1 MQKQLKKAFST
12 IINLPKISSCKSLN
26 NNLNS
31 INDSNFESKKETF
44 LTITTD
50 DIGFALG
57 QNFVIDKKI
66 ENIKEFNSKPWE
78 TATNNNIYSPLW
90 ESNKNLLKQVKNKIK
105 LEPNKFNS
113 FAIKSHKRYFGPET
127 QNIFKSYSTSKNL
140 KFKDE
145 LKKKYSSLN
154 PNVRGIISNIRKIC
168 YNNFVLDL
176 LKDERIKINEKEIGY
191 QKALKYENKVLNNDI
206 KNFENYKS
214 QEKEKLKKRE
224 TELIRAINDN
234 SGLFEIMKQKLQEHR
249 IIIGDIKKVLKNIIK
264 FKGYGLFLYKILGF
278 DYKDLERCNLGENKI
293 KSNTLSEPEINQI
306 IKKIFSQI
314 KILFDTSYE
323 ELVEDLN
330 HDPLKIYTI
339 IKSKEKII
347 LKLMTEKDNI
357 TYDINSNIQEYK
369 KELQNYQNK
378 YDIYM
383 SEYLVYLEEF
393 EKESKKL
400 DLIEPN
406 QKILDFHNYLIDL
419 FYELKNFLYK
429 DEKQKTFNKDDFL
442 IYSNLVIPTIKELK
456 SKELY
461 INKLMEEMEYYELH
475 DNKLFSKI
483 INIRKK
489 ENKMKKINEEKR
501 LLALKDN
508 ERNAKI
514 LNKYNQIIITGKY
527 KYKMPF
533 PIKKINSLSN
543 LYRIKK

>member
-127 QNIFKSYSTSKNL
+127 QNIFNSYSTSKNL

>member
-339 IKSKEKII
+339 IKGKEKII

-533 PIKKINSLSN
+533 PIKKINSLSGEE
-543 LYRIKK
+543 

>member
-1 MQKQLKKAFST
+1 M
-12 IINLPKISSCKSLN
+12 
-26 NNLNS
+26 
-31 INDSNFESKKETF
+31 
-44 LTITTD
+44 
-50 DIGFALG
+50 
-57 QNFVIDKKI
+57 
-66 ENIKEFNSKPWE
+66 
-78 TATNNNIYSPLW
+78 
-90 ESNKNLLKQVKNKIK
+90 
-105 LEPNKFNS
+105 
-113 FAIKSHKRYFGPET
+113 
-127 QNIFKSYSTSKNL
+127 
-140 KFKDE
+140 
-145 LKKKYSSLN
+145 
-154 PNVRGIISNIRKIC
+154 
-168 YNNFVLDL
+168 
-176 LKDERIKINEKEIGY
+176 
-191 QKALKYENKVLNNDI
+191 KYENKVLNNDI

>member
-113 FAIKSHKRYFGPET
+113 FAIKSHKRYFGSET
-127 QNIFKSYSTSKNL
+127 QNIFNSYSTSKNL

-339 IKSKEKII
+339 IKGKEKII

>member
-127 QNIFKSYSTSKNL
+127 QNIFNSYSTSKNL

-339 IKSKEKII
+339 IKGKEKII

-483 INIRKK
+483 INIKK
-489 ENKMKKINEEKR
+489 KKNKMKKINEEKR

>member
-90 ESNKNLLKQVKNKIK
+90 ESNKNILKQVKNKIK

-127 QNIFKSYSTSKNL
+127 KNIFNSYSTSKNL

-483 INIRKK
+483 INMRKK